1 MLISLRYM
9 RFQIMSL
16 SKVFLVVTAIMML
29 LCFDRCN
36 VDKLELVNPNELTPG
51 TFFKTETQ
59 VQQAVNAVYANLQ
72 TDGLYQRT
80 LFYAMDFMALEQLNT
95 TDPIYH
101 VFLEYT
107 FDANNIFI
115 EEYWK
120 RCYAGINRANFVINN
135 EEAMNKIPEEL
146 MPQVKK
152 NKYIGE
158 AQFLRALY
166 YFLLVTRFGDVPLY
180 LKIPE
185 GGKGLARTPKAEVW
199 AQIETDL
206 TAAAEKCLPKN
217 LEEKG
222 RATSGAAWALL
233 GKAHLFQANESKAQ
247 DDYVAAKE
255 AFLHV
260 INDVQN
266 YDLEDQYSDNFK
278 EETEHGPESIFEV
291 EFNPKLGTND
301 IWSSDNGSGLNE
313 GTFRAMEYG
322 CFNWYNAIP
331 LRELVDEFETVADNG
346 VKTDPRLGYCIYRTG
361 DLYNNGADIAVL
373 YNDTIRGW
381 QDDQLVVKEIIYRYG
396 WKKYQNY
403 YKQKSEN
410 MTSGINMKVIRLAD
424 VLLMMAEVENEL
436 NNIPEA
442 IDYLN
447 QVRNRADVMMPNY
460 GTAAMDNVYPVSNQE
475 QLRKAIEHERKIE
488 LCNEQVR
495 INDLIRWRRLDAF
508 IREEAMPMLPEYK
521 RLAMRF
527 DPARNYLWPIPQA
540 EIESNPEITEDNQN
554 YGY

>member
-1 MLISLRYM
+1 MN
-9 RFQIMSL
+9 QIINKSVGL
-16 SKVFLVVTAIMML
+16 AFIILLFLNS
-29 LCFDRCN
+29 CN
-36 VDKLELVNPNELTPG
+36 VDKLELTNPNELTPE
-51 TFFKTETQ
+51 TYFKTEAQ

-80 LFYAMDFMALEQLNT
+80 LYFTMDFMAAEQLST
-95 TDPIYH
+95 PDPIYAQ
-101 VFLEYT
+101 FLYYT
-107 FDANNIFI
+107 FDANSNFI
-115 EEYWK
+115 DDYWK

-135 EEAMNKIPEEL
+135 EDAINKIPESL
-146 MPQVKK
+146 MSQVKK

-180 LKIPE
+180 LGNPA

-206 TAAAEKCLPKN
+206 NSAAEKCLPKN

-233 GKAHLFQANESKAQ
+233 GKAHLFQANESNDQA
-247 DDYVAAKE
+247 DYIQARI
-255 AFLHV
+255 AFLQV
-260 INDVQN
+260 INDVEN
-266 YDLEDQYSDNFK
+266 YTLEDIYSNNFK

-291 EFNPKLGTND
+291 EFNPELGTND
-301 IWSSDNGSGLNE
+301 IWSSDGSGLNE

-322 CFNWYNAIP
+322 CFSWYDASP
-331 LRELVDEFETVADNG
+331 FRELVDEFETVADNG
-346 VKTDPRLGYCIYRTG
+346 VKTDPRLGYCIYQTG
-361 DLYNNGADIAVL
+361 DLYNNGADTVKID
-373 YNDTIRGW
+373 NDTLWTLENGNWSIR
-381 QDDQLVVKEIIYRYG
+381 EIIYRYG

-436 NNIPEA
+436 NHTPEA
-442 IDYLN
+442 IEYLN
-447 QVRNRADVMMPNY
+447 QVRKRADVMMPNY
-460 GTAAMDNVYPVSNQE
+460 GTSAMDTVYPVSNQE

-495 INDLIRWRRLDAF
+495 INDLIRWRRLEAF
-508 IREEAMPMLPEYK
+508 IREEAIPLLPYYMK
-521 RLAMRF
+521 DRMSF
-527 DPARNYLWPIPQA
+527 DPAIHYLWPIPQS
-540 EIESNPEITEDNQN
+540 EIDLNPAITEDDQN